1 VWRRTLIPTG
11 GAGVIWIPVKRGV
24 RPVELFVL
32 GLSGAERD
40 SYIAG
45 EPADDVCC
53 IASFAHALEQTSG
66 YTTKEAERVSGTMLP
81 EVLSYDSTRR
91 GDLSGQRRET
101 Y

>member
-1 VWRRTLIPTG
+1 MKS
-11 GAGVIWIPVKRGV
+11 GVIWVPVKRGA
-24 RPVELFVL
+24 RRVELFFVL

-91 GDLSGQRRET
+91 GDLSGQRGET